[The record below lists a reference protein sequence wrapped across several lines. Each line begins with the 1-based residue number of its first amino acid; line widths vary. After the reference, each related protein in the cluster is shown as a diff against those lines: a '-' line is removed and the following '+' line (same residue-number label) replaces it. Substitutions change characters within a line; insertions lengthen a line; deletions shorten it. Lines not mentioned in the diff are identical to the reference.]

1 MKGGRAS
8 LAVTWVL
15 ITTVVLMSS
24 AGPVQGSYTWIARGW
39 ILLVAASFGLVSVV
53 AGAEPFFPRALS
65 ALAIATGLAFGLI
78 LVTPGGADRVSATM
92 SAEFGRRIA
101 ESNAALR
108 QATLQPGWKE
118 LVAKSPAFQDVADNS
133 EAQLATISKWSTMVI
148 PALLGLES
156 LAALA
161 LGWSLYHRVG
171 RVPIGPSLGKL
182 RDFRF
187 NDQLVWGVAVGAS
200 IFLLKAF
207 AEGKNAGLN
216 LLVFFGFLYALRGM
230 GILAWM
236 AHGRALRVMLV
247 VAAIFA
253 WPIMTALAFGI
264 GLGDTWLDW
273 RSRAQAK
280 TL

>member
-1 MKGGRAS
+1 M
-8 LAVTWVL
+8 LAL
-15 ITTVVLMSS
+15 IWIATAGIVLMSNTGS
-24 AGPVQGSYTWIARGW
+24 AHGSYSWMYRGW
-39 ILLVAASFGLVSVV
+39 ILLVSASFGLVCV
-53 AGAEPFFPRALS
+53 ATAMEAFLPRALS
-65 ALAIATGLAFGLI
+65 ALAISIALAFGVVLA
-78 LVTPGGADRVSATM
+78 TPGGTYTVASAMSTEFSRRV
-92 SAEFGRRIA
+92 A
-101 ESNAALR
+101 ESNASLR
-108 QATLQPGWKE
+108 EATTQPGWKE
-118 LVAKSPAFQDVADNS
+118 IVDRTPAFQDVANDS
-133 EAQLATISKWSTMVI
+133 EAQLATIAKWSTMLV
-148 PALLGLES
+148 PALLALES

-161 LGWSLYHRVG
+161 LGWSLYHRMNG
-171 RVPIGPSLGKL
+171 VPIGPTLGKL

-207 AEGKNAGLN
+207 ADGKTAGLN
-216 LLVFFGFLYALRGM
+216 LLIFFGFLYALRGM

-247 VAAIFA
+247 IAAVFA

-280 TL
+280 PL